1 MFFIRIDFRE
11 QVGYIQIMLLTIDIG
26 NTNTV
31 AGVFDNGNL
40 IDHFR
45 VASNHALTV
54 DECGFFVTG
63 LIERMD
69 IKSSELDRVV
79 IGSVVPSLTPI
90 YEKMSEKYFK
100 IKPLLVSSAVKLPIK
115 IAYDDPS
122 AVGADRIANSVAA
135 FDKFGGPIIVVDF
148 GTTINFDVVT
158 DDGQYL
164 GGAIAPGPEMSASQL
179 AAKAA
184 RLFEVRI
191 EKPAHAIGKNTA
203 ESIKSGLF
211 YGTVGQVDKIIDN
224 IISELGAK
232 PKVIGT
238 GGLAGDFQNHSK
250 YIESIH
256 PALTLDGLKII
267 SDYQSV

>member
-1 MFFIRIDFRE
+1 
-11 QVGYIQIMLLTIDIG
+11 MLLTIDIG

-31 AGVFDNGNL
+31 AGVFDNGKL
-40 IDHFR
+40 IDLFR
-45 VASNHALTV
+45 VASNHSLTA

-63 LIERMD
+63 LLERMN
-69 IKSSELDRVV
+69 IKSSDLDRVC

-100 IKPLLVSSAVKLPIK
+100 IEALIVSAAIKLPIK
-115 IAYDDPS
+115 VVYENPM

-135 FDKFGGPIIVVDF
+135 FDKFGGPIIIVDF

-158 DDGQYL
+158 SDGQYL

-191 EKPAHAIGKNTA
+191 EKPEHAIGKNTA

-224 IISELGAK
+224 IIEELGAK

-238 GGLAGDFQNHSK
+238 GGLASDFHNHSK

-256 PALTLDGLKII
+256 PALTLEGLKII
-267 SDYQSV
+267 SDYQTA

>member
-1 MFFIRIDFRE
+1 
-11 QVGYIQIMLLTIDIG
+11 MLLTIDIG
-26 NTNTV
+26 NTDTV

-40 IDHFR
+40 INHFR
-45 VASNHALTV
+45 VASNHSLTV

-63 LIERMD
+63 LLDRIG
-69 IKSSELDRVV
+69 IKSSDLTHVV
-79 IGSVVPSLTPI
+79 IGSVVPRLTPV
-90 YEKMSEKYFK
+90 YEKMSDKYFN
-100 IKPLLVSSAVKLPIK
+100 IKALIVSAAIKLPIK
-115 IAYDDPS
+115 IDYDNPM
-122 AVGADRIANSVAA
+122 AVGADRIANGVAA
-135 FDKFGGPIIVVDF
+135 FDRFGGPIIVVDF

-158 DDGQYL
+158 ADGQYL

-211 YGTVGQVDKIIDN
+211 YGTIGQVDKIIDN
-224 IISELGAK
+224 IIDELGSK

-238 GGLAGDFQNHSK
+238 GGLAADFQHSSK

-256 PALTLDGLKII
+256 PAITLEGLKII
-267 SDYQSV
+267 SDFQ

>member
-1 MFFIRIDFRE
+1 
-11 QVGYIQIMLLTIDIG
+11 MLLTIDIG

-31 AGVFDNGNL
+31 AGVFDKNKL

-45 VASNHALTV
+45 VASNHSLTV

-63 LIERMD
+63 L
-69 IKSSELDRVV
+69 LDRMNIKPSDLTNVI
-79 IGSVVPSLTPI
+79 IGSVVPNLTPV
-90 YEKMSEKYFK
+90 YERMSEKYFK
-100 IKPLLVSSAVKLPIK
+100 LKPTHVSSAIKLPIK

-122 AVGADRIANSVAA
+122 AVGADRIANGVAA
-135 FDKFGGPIIVVDF
+135 FDKFGGPIIIVDF

-158 DDGQYL
+158 GDGQYL

-211 YGTVGQVDKIIDN
+211 YGTIGQVDKIIDN
-224 IISELGAK
+224 ICEELGSK

-238 GGLAGDFQNHSK
+238 GGLAADFQESSK

-256 PALTLDGLKII
+256 PALTLEGLRII
-267 SDYQSV
+267 SDFQTK

>member
-1 MFFIRIDFRE
+1 
-11 QVGYIQIMLLTIDIG
+11 MLLTIDIG

-31 AGVFDNGNL
+31 AGVFENSRL

-45 VASNHALTV
+45 VASNHSLTV

-63 LIERMD
+63 LLERMN
-69 IKSSELDRVV
+69 IKPSDLNRVV

-90 YEKMSEKYFK
+90 FEKMSQKYFNTK
-100 IKPLLVSSAVKLPIK
+100 SLIITSAVKLPIK

-122 AVGADRIANSVAA
+122 AVGADRIANGVAA
-135 FDKFGGPIIVVDF
+135 FDKFGGPIIIVDF

-158 DDGQYL
+158 KDGEYL
-164 GGAIAPGPEMSASQL
+164 GGAIAPGPEMSAAQL

-191 EKPAHAIGKNTA
+191 EKPTHAIGKNTA

-211 YGTVGQVDKIIDN
+211 YGTVGQVDRIIDN
-224 IISELGAK
+224 ICEELGSK
-232 PKVIGT
+232 PRVIGT
-238 GGLAGDFQNHSK
+238 GGLAADFLETSK

-256 PALTLDGLKII
+256 PALTLEGLKLI
-267 SDYQSV
+267 SNFQTV